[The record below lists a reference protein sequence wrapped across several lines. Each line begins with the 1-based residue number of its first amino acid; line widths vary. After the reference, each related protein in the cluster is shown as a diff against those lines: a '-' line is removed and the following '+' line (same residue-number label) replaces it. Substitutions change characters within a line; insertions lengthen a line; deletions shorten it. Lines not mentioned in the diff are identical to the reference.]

1 MRILKR
7 ILLGL
12 LAVFLLLL
20 LLIFVGEPVTW
31 HWRVRRDS
39 IATLSAAKTTNDLQ
53 QAVGGLGI
61 FIPIR
66 DGSWIAIRYRD
77 THAGRIASLA
87 VARDSDGSWFESDHH
102 FCGAFAGYRHER
114 QSVQE
119 LRSELAKLGETNTN
133 LKTSAR
139 SDTATALD
147 AIHSAASLEDGRQ
160 QLSKLGFEP
169 LKR

>member
-1 MRILKR
+1 MHIFKR

-12 LAVFLLLL
+12 LAVLLLL
-20 LLIFVGEPVTW
+20 LLLVFVVEPMTW
-31 HWRVRRDS
+31 HWRVRRES
-39 IATLSAAKTTNDLQ
+39 IATLSAAKTTNELQ

-87 VARDSDGSWFESDHH
+87 VARDSGGSWFESDYH

-114 QSVQE
+114 RSME
-119 LRSELAKLGETNTN
+119 EIRSELAKLGETDTN
-133 LKTSAR
+133 LTTRAR
-139 SDTATALD
+139 SDTAAALD
-147 AIHSAASLEDGRQ
+147 ATYSAASLEDGRQ

-169 LKR
+169 LKK